1 MPRVKG
7 GSPGRP
13 MSRAGSR
20 SRHEPGPYSA
30 SISTPLMVLKR
41 VRRSG
46 ARCRASASVRSRQRR
61 SRSPQASVMAAAL
74 SSPRFPPPRPPMP
87 APAPATGGGSAPAAP
102 TPPPDPAAP
111 CAGADEQR
119 APGFYPDLEALL
131 PTKVAGAAPATRD
144 SGRYCSAE
152 TLGSLL
158 EAGIAEL
165 RFAGATWPG
174 EGETGIALVVY
185 RATGLTADAVADS
198 FAVGAGAA
206 RGVTQVHASE
216 RDVAGRRGI
225 AITAVSGRRPQTV
238 IIWPATAAETVNVVI
253 GSGEGEDR
261 LEAAVS
267 AFGDR

>member
-1 MPRVKG
+1 MLPGSLLRLALLAAVLVIAG
-7 GSPGRP
+7 GC
-13 MSRAGSR
+13 GS
-20 SRHEPGPYSA
+20 
-30 SISTPLMVLKR
+30 
-41 VRRSG
+41 
-46 ARCRASASVRSRQRR
+46 
-61 SRSPQASVMAAAL
+61 
-74 SSPRFPPPRPPMP
+74 
-87 APAPATGGGSAPAAP
+87 AAP

-131 PTKVAGAAPATRD
+131 PTEVAGAAPATRD

-185 RATGLTADAVADS
+185 RAPGLTVDAVADS

-238 IIWPATAAETVNVVI
+238 IIWPATAPETVNVVI